1 MNYFDILL
9 AKKLSGGGVQ
19 PTPQIVDKTVTG
31 NPLNFITQFA
41 QLAKETVISLAPIQ
55 DLHGYDYPWPA
66 GGGKNKLPMTVDGIK
81 ASNTS
86 GGTWSGN
93 TYTRNGV
100 SLTIQTD
107 DGNNVIGIL
116 VNGTATTGFAFN
128 IKFNINLE
136 SDDYILSVQSSF
148 VWGAS
153 LYATGNGGN
162 HEVSGDIT
170 SKSFT
175 DNIASVAMWISN
187 NKSFNNFVVQPMIR
201 LATETDATFAP
212 YSNYCPIDG
221 RTETSLVGC
230 GKNQLDISTLALRDV
245 TGTGIDRMS
254 FAPQKL
260 KAGKWTFS
268 FSGSQI
274 MYITNV
280 SDAYSFE
287 EIYESPYILTA
298 NGNDTYMIRF
308 AVTELS
314 HITNTNFQL
323 EYGEQATDYEP
334 YHESNNLTIYFGE
347 KVYGATVELEK
358 GTVTV
363 DREIVDLGTLTW
375 TISSSLVCR
384 TPISDKKDGIGT
396 LVSSSYK
403 YEPNKAFSTAIGEI
417 SDSPASSYA
426 KNIFVKDPRVTS
438 ETTASQFAS
447 MVSGQQVCY
456 PLATPRTITL
466 APNEISLLEGVNNIS
481 IDDVTGEITLTYKEI
496 EFA

>member
-19 PTPQIVDKTVTG
+19 PTPQIVDKTVKG

-66 GGGKNKLPMTVDGIK
+66 GGGKNKADSDGLLQATGWVKNSDGSYTGSVFYLNYDKFNVNQNILHNFLSSHILGK
-81 ASNTS
+81 NYTISFDLTTDNGLIIGASIYNTS
-86 GGTWSGN
+86 TETSRNKMLELYQMTRCVFSSDCSSEEYVSSFWFSFN
-93 TYTRNGV
+93 TQK
-100 SLTIQTD
+100 TITISNLQFEE
-107 DGNNVIGIL
+107 GS
-116 VNGTATTGFAFN
+116 TAT
-128 IKFNINLE
+128 
-136 SDDYILSVQSSF
+136 SY
-148 VWGAS
+148 
-153 LYATGNGGN
+153 
-162 HEVSGDIT
+162 
-170 SKSFT
+170 
-175 DNIASVAMWISN
+175 
-187 NKSFNNFVVQPMIR
+187 
-201 LATETDATFAP
+201 AP
-212 YSNYCPIDG
+212 YANECPIDG

-417 SDSPASSYA
+417 SDSQASSYA